1 MGLSFDSCLPVST
14 PWNRTVDVS
23 GTTYP
28 LTYALAGNL
37 ARGTTVV
44 EPGSGTPPSPDPTTP
59 TPGACFPPAWRA
71 SAEYGGGSAASRT
84 GHSWRAKWWTK
95 GEEPGTTGE
104 WGSGRTSAPAD
115 PGQDGP
121 GGGDDGPCPPPGL
134 TIPDLRAVPD
144 PDKLEGVRR
153 QPARPCSAAPRL
165 SRRLL
170 GPPGWRRAL
179 PGSARRPKGL
189 NSMTTILVTGGTGT
203 LGRHVTERLRAD
215 GHDVRVLSR
224 HAQPY
229 AVDLREGGGALDAA
243 VAGAD
248 TVVHCASTPRG
259 GDEEAAAH
267 LTAAARRAGVGHLVY
282 ISIVGVD
289 LVPFGYYTTKHAV
302 ERLVE
307 ESGLGWTV
315 LRTTQFHDFLVRL
328 FDSLARPPVMP
339 LPAGVRDQ
347 PIEVAEVAARLAEL
361 AAGGP
366 PGGSRTWAGRRCAP
380 SSRWPARTSGPRAA
394 GGRSCGYRCGGAR
407 TGPSAPVGTS
417 RRSTRWAR
425 APSRSTWRCT
435 SAATGRELPA
445 RGREQL
451 VLGPVPRG
459 QQRPAQYG
467 GAAQGTGPHLRD
479 QR

>member
-1 MGLSFDSCLPVST
+1 
-14 PWNRTVDVS
+14 
-23 GTTYP
+23 
-28 LTYALAGNL
+28 
-37 ARGTTVV
+37 
-44 EPGSGTPPSPDPTTP
+44 
-59 TPGACFPPAWRA
+59 
-71 SAEYGGGSAASRT
+71 
-84 GHSWRAKWWTK
+84 
-95 GEEPGTTGE
+95 
-104 WGSGRTSAPAD
+104 
-115 PGQDGP
+115 
-121 GGGDDGPCPPPGL
+121 
-134 TIPDLRAVPD
+134 
-144 PDKLEGVRR
+144 
-153 QPARPCSAAPRL
+153 
-165 SRRLL
+165 
-170 GPPGWRRAL
+170 
-179 PGSARRPKGL
+179 
-189 NSMTTILVTGGTGT
+189 MTTILVTGGTGT

-366 PGGSRTWAGRRCAP
+366 AGRVADMGGPEVRTVE
-380 SSRWPARTSGPRAA
+380 SLARSYLR
-394 GGRSCGYRCGGAR
+394 
-407 TGPSAPVGTS
+407 
-417 RRSTRWAR
+417 
-425 APSRSTWRCT
+425 
-435 SAATGRELPA
+435 ATGRRRAVVRVPLW
-445 RGREQL
+445 GRAY
-451 VLGPVPRG
+451 RAF
-459 QQRPAQYG
+459 RAG
-467 GAAQGTGPHLRD
+467 GHLAPEHAVGKGTFEEYLAVHVGGHRA
-479 QR
+479 